1 MSSINPTTSADTR
14 EAANLPAQSSKLWAG
29 RFSKETDAAV
39 NAYNSS
45 ISFDARMYRQDI
57 KGSCAHA
64 NMLAAQGIISL
75 DDADLIVEGLN
86 SILQDIDSNKLS
98 FDPMAEDIHM
108 FIEAE
113 LTSRIGDAGKRL
125 HTGRSRND
133 QVALDLRMYLLD
145 TISEIKE
152 RMLELYNVLISICRE
167 NLETI
172 MPGYTHLQRAQPIT
186 MAHHLMA
193 YVEMLARD
201 IGRLDDCSRRMN
213 VMPLGSG
220 ALAGTTYDLDR
231 KAVADKLGFADIT
244 MNSLDGVSD
253 RDYAIEL
260 TSMLSIFMMHLS
272 RLSEEVI
279 LWSSQEFA
287 FVELDDAYST
297 GSSIMPQKKNP
308 DIAELTRGKT
318 GRVYGSLITLLT
330 MMKGLP
336 LAYNKDM
343 QEDKEAVFDAVDT
356 VLMCLPAFTGMLSTM
371 RIKEDRCRQAAA
383 GGFTNATDLADYLV
397 KKGLP
402 FRSAHEV
409 SGRMVRY
416 CVEKSCALD
425 DLSLEEMM
433 TFSDMIEQ
441 DIFDAI
447 SLDTCVRQ
455 RRIVGA
461 PAPETV
467 LAAINKAAERFQKY
481 CL

>member
-152 RMLELYNVLISICRE
+152 RMIELYNVLISICRE

-193 YVEMLARD
+193 YVEMFARD

-279 LWSSQEFA
+279 LWSCQEFA

-467 LAAINKAAERFQKY
+467 LAAINKAAERFQK
-481 CL
+481 